1 MWLTAPLS
9 GVIFLWAIMAL
20 VQMCGSRSPDRPN
33 VQYSVQ
39 FGVELLFALGA
50 LVCFILMVVNMVDKQ
65 NSGTYEYPYLRYEI
79 PLAGL
84 LGFLM

>member
-1 MWLTAPLS
+1 M
-9 GVIFLWAIMAL
+9 
-20 VQMCGSRSPDRPN
+20 
-33 VQYSVQ
+33 QYSVQ